1 MRSSICL
8 PIAILWAF
16 AATGCS
22 ILPASGPTVA
32 EVENSSKSDP
42 SQGFVV
48 VDDPS
53 QGFVVVDIDAAV
65 ASAVSQVRQ
74 DGFGGNFKSNAPA
87 ANLRIAV
94 GDVMQITII
103 EAGSGL
109 FRQSDSS
116 ARLLGEH
123 LLIVRQLRDVDGA
136 GLMAGN
142 REIRWVFIY
151 TLYIGLLLRVALSHS
166 PNTISPNSVS
176 INASRSSAAF
186 IKAAIFRSSSVAVP
200 RRRGPKLN
208 ASRVTRSPGNSGNN
222 LRQNSSA

>member
-32 EVENSSKSDP
+32 EVENTSKS
-42 SQGFVV
+42 
-48 VDDPS
+48 DPS

-74 DGFGGNFKSNAPA
+74 EGFGGNFKSNAPA

-116 ARLLGEH
+116 APLLG
-123 LLIVRQLRDVDGA
+123 
-136 GLMAGN
+136 
-142 REIRWVFIY
+142 
-151 TLYIGLLLRVALSHS
+151 
-166 PNTISPNSVS
+166 
-176 INASRSSAAF
+176 
-186 IKAAIFRSSSVAVP
+186 
-200 RRRGPKLN
+200 
-208 ASRVTRSPGNSGNN
+208 
-222 LRQNSSA
+222 